1 MANPGPRN
9 LITDVDGI
17 AVGNAEDGAARTG
30 VTVVLPD
37 EPATAAVDMRGGAP
51 GTREGDALDP
61 TCLVDRIDAVALSG
75 GSVFGLDAAA
85 GVTAGLAAQDR
96 GFVAGGFRVPIVP
109 GAILFDLA
117 NGGDKNWGEEPPY
130 RTLGRQALDAAARDF
145 RIGNA
150 GAGLGASAGRLK
162 GGLGSVS
169 AVSDDGIQVGA
180 LFAANPVGAVTI
192 PGTSVFWAWAL
203 ERNGELGH
211 QQPPDGLPEVPFDLP
226 AEARIG
232 TNTTIGVIAT
242 NVTLDKAQALR
253 VAIMA
258 HDGLARAIRPVHTP
272 FDGDT
277 VYVLSTGKEPLA
289 EPAALTLAR
298 IGSMAA
304 DCAARA
310 IARGVYEADGIGDLP
325 GYTAVRDQSRTAG

>member
-1 MANPGPRN
+1 MANPGPHN

-17 AVGNAEDGAARTG
+17 AVGNAEDTAARTG

-37 EPATAAVDMRGGAP
+37 EAATVAVDMRGGAP
-51 GTREGDALDP
+51 GTRESDALDP
-61 TCLVDRIDAVALSG
+61 TCLVDRVDAVVLSG

-85 GVTAGLAAQDR
+85 GVTAGLAARDR
-96 GFVAGGFRVPIVP
+96 GFSVGAFHLPIVP
-109 GAILFDLA
+109 GAILFDLT
-117 NGGDKNWGEEPPY
+117 NGGAKDWGEDPPY
-130 RTLGRQALDAAARDF
+130 RALGKQALAAVAQDF
-145 RIGNA
+145 RMGNA

-169 AVSDDGIQVGA
+169 AVTDDGIQVGA
-180 LFAANPVGAVTI
+180 LFAANPVGATTI

-203 ERNGELGH
+203 ERNGELGN
-211 QQPPDGLPEVPFDLP
+211 QNAPESLPDIDLDLP
-226 AEARIG
+226 SESRIG
-232 TNTTIGVIAT
+232 TNTTIGIVAT
-242 NVTLDKAQALR
+242 NVALDKAQALR

-277 VYVLSTGKEPLA
+277 VYVMSTGAVPLEEPKA
-289 EPAALTLAR
+289 MTLAR

-304 DCAARA
+304 DCTARA
-310 IARGVYEADGIGDLP
+310 IARGVYEADSLGDMP
-325 GYTAVRDQSRTAG
+325 GYRSVRQTAQAAG